1 MTDYDFNNLND
12 KEFEVLAND
21 LVSKKEEAVVDRYKP
36 GKDGGVDGRFFT
48 INGEEVI
55 IQSKHWI
62 KSGISALIRHLKKN
76 ELPKVVRRHINW
88 NTYRPDLREDLVHLV
103 QDIKQ
108 RICGI
113 ASAGS
118 PSF

>member
-62 KSGISALIRHLKKN
+62 KSGISALIRHLKKKRT
-76 ELPKVVRRHINW
+76 PKGKKAKPFSIYFGHFPTVI
-88 NTYRPDLREDLVHLV
+88 
-103 QDIKQ
+103 Q
-108 RICGI
+108 R
-113 ASAGS
+113 
-118 PSF
+118 